1 MTGAETTAAVPRAG
15 RILVGPERAAR
26 QESEGARDV
35 PGEVRRTAFAISG
48 SHLLTAW
55 HCVRDAVD
63 DGAPLWF
70 RLRREPAI
78 GRRYVYIPVRV
89 ANYDHVFDVAAL
101 AVDPH
106 RLAGS
111 DLTAEDASAL
121 FAASAFPLSLAVQ
134 VKDAVQV
141 IGFPS
146 SASGADS
153 DTNGGD
159 VVETGLPLGDVTG
172 LKIFSGALGAVDP
185 VDPHGLS
192 GGPVLRLPAHGS
204 VSPKSVVG
212 IVRAAPAGTIATA
225 ASGGC
230 LVATCIADIT
240 GRLPEVVA
248 ALAAVPP
255 EPALP
260 VDLAASSEINARTV
274 ALESARLLRES
285 GSEYADAKLGPLVGW
300 THFLHESQ
308 AGARPTAVGT
318 AYGLKLALLLD
329 ERDGRLDRAA
339 LAETLWKLRLPDESG
354 WSARTGSGISRPE
367 ITALVLGALSQAG
380 CDQVRLAAAADAFE
394 ASLVPEADQEGMQ
407 HTYVVTAAMRGLM
420 RVRPGSP
427 RLAELRKALL
437 SGAVQDPEH
446 ENLIC
451 WSGRFEGNRSQSL
464 VPSAAHT
471 GMAVVALVRAGQV
484 LGDEQGQA
492 AVGQAVRWLAAH
504 RELANVTEQIRRVVT
519 DYHWDSLTVKH
530 FTAAWVA
537 RALLA
542 ASPSGQPEADVAL
555 TAAVRKVWQ
564 AHRDGAWEWDDRD
577 RPLWMMYQGAG
588 VIREYALRVCPPL

>member
-1 MTGAETTAAVPRAG
+1 LTGAETAAAVPRVG
-15 RILVGPERAAR
+15 RIMVGPERAAR
-26 QESEGARDV
+26 EESEAARDV

-78 GRRYVYIPVRV
+78 GRRYVYVPVRV
-89 ANYDHVFDVAAL
+89 TNYDHVFD
-101 AVDPH
+101 
-106 RLAGS
+106 
-111 DLTAEDASAL
+111 
-121 FAASAFPLSLAVQ
+121 
-134 VKDAVQV
+134 
-141 IGFPS
+141 
-146 SASGADS
+146 
-153 DTNGGD
+153 
-159 VVETGLPLGDVTG
+159 
-172 LKIFSGALGAVDP
+172 
-185 VDPHGLS
+185 
-192 GGPVLRLPAHGS
+192 
-204 VSPKSVVG
+204 
-212 IVRAAPAGTIATA
+212 
-225 ASGGC
+225 
-230 LVATCIADIT
+230 
-240 GRLPEVVA
+240 VA

-255 EPALP
+255 EPALSA
-260 VDLAASSEINARTV
+260 DLAASSEINARTV
-274 ALESARLLRES
+274 SLESARLLRES

-329 ERDGRLDRAA
+329 EQDGRLDRAA
-339 LAETLWKLRLPDESG
+339 LAETLWKLRLPDGSG

-380 CDQVRLAAAADAFE
+380 CDQARLAAAADAFE
-394 ASLVPEADQEGMQ
+394 VSLSPEADFEGMQ

-420 RVRPGSP
+420 RIRPGSR
-427 RLAELRKALL
+427 RLVELRKALL

-451 WSGRFEGNRSQSL
+451 WSGRFEVKRSQSL

-492 AVGQAVRWLAAH
+492 AIGQAVGWLAAH
-504 RELANVTEQIRRVVT
+504 RELANVTEQIRRIVT
-519 DYHWDSLTVKH
+519 EYHWDSLTVKH

-555 TAAVRKVWQ
+555 TAAVRKVWRAQ
-564 AHRDGAWEWDDRD
+564 RDGAWEWDDRD
-577 RPLWMMYQGAG
+577 RPLWMMYQGAA
-588 VIREYALRVCPPL
+588 VMREYALRVCPPL